1 MKKILICICISL
13 VLLVGGCGN
22 NKEEDHSSEIKVT
35 VEHIS
40 SNEANKTINITY
52 PVVGGIGDIRTLSSI
67 NSSIDNYVKT
77 QEKEFNNALGE
88 ITKTEPIAKDFD
100 TTVKKQIV
108 APKATTTQEENNS
121 DTTTNADE
129 ENNGDTT
136 TNADEENNS
145 DTTTNTD
152 EENNGDTTDNGTNT
166 QNQDTELK
174 GVVTGTDPITLKMTF
189 DITYHSNNILNI
201 MESYKKILGKGK
213 AYIGQQSFAFD
224 LDKGVPI
231 TLGDIYDFDSD
242 FPVYV
247 NDSINKQLKDNKRI
261 QLYDD
266 KSGFTGIRKDANF
279 YLDEANGNIY
289 IFYNALDISPEKTL
303 IPTFEF
309 SLKELSPYLLDT
321 YSKKLNK

>member
-108 APKATTTQEENNS
+108 
-121 DTTTNADE
+121 
-129 ENNGDTT
+129 
-136 TNADEENNS
+136 
-145 DTTTNTD
+145 
-152 EENNGDTTDNGTNT
+152 
-166 QNQDTELK
+166 
-174 GVVTGTDPITLKMTF
+174 
-189 DITYHSNNILNI
+189 
-201 MESYKKILGKGK
+201 
-213 AYIGQQSFAFD
+213 
-224 LDKGVPI
+224 
-231 TLGDIYDFDSD
+231 
-242 FPVYV
+242 
-247 NDSINKQLKDNKRI
+247 
-261 QLYDD
+261 
-266 KSGFTGIRKDANF
+266 
-279 YLDEANGNIY
+279 
-289 IFYNALDISPEKTL
+289 
-303 IPTFEF
+303 
-309 SLKELSPYLLDT
+309 
-321 YSKKLNK
+321 